1 MLKVLLELI
10 KNTLGIKK
18 TAILT
23 CIAKSRA
30 TLTRYIK
37 QLLEQNLIEYRGS
50 DKTGGYYIKS

>member
-23 CIAKSRA
+23 YIAKSRA